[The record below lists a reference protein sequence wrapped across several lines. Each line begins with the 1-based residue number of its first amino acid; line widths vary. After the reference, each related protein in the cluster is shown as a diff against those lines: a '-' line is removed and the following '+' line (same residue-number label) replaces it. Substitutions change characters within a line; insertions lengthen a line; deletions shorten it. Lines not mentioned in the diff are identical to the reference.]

1 MEQWF
6 ASNWSAIL
14 LTLVT
19 SGALAFCGYL
29 WKQVKEY
36 KRLLKQ
42 EEIKQEEVRI
52 DEKLEPI
59 IEDMEELRKYV
70 RQVDKDEKHK
80 IEFASQNLYQNF
92 HPLTL
97 PVFFHVLFDEFLIVL
112 TPTSAQHSLC
122 FAIENVLAGI

>member
-80 IEFASQNLYQNF
+80 NEFDFPKKYL
-92 HPLTL
+92 
-97 PVFFHVLFDEFLIVL
+97 FFLEQIWHALVVLI
-112 TPTSAQHSLC
+112 H
-122 FAIENVLAGI
+122 